1 MNHPFEENHNYQNRS
16 QSRSR
21 VSIFIPATTVFT
33 PKILEKKGKN
43 AKRNAAVSSPPPH
56 QSHTLRHTGTH
67 TTTTAFS
74 LSLSLLCF
82 SLFMRL
88 SFPIEWLWFS
98 KSLASEASFST
109 SHGLC
114 QWWELG
120 RAPQN
125 ALGTLGS
132 ERRRPPR
139 RRAAQLFRVRV
150 HRIPV
155 REGFPC
161 VRIGDSETRLRPG

>member
-1 MNHPFEENHNYQNRS
+1 MNHPFEENHDYQNRS

-21 VSIFIPATTVFT
+21 VSIFIPATTIFS
-33 PKILEKKGKN
+33 PKILKKRKQTRSETQQFRHLHHTK
-43 AKRNAAVSSPPPH
+43 ATLCDTQEPIPPPPP
-56 QSHTLRHTGTH
+56 
-67 TTTTAFS
+67 S

-109 SHGLC
+109 SHGLR

-150 HRIPV
+150 HRVPV
-155 REGFPC
+155 REGFSC